1 MPVEGETPVEGEGE
15 VPVEGETPVEGEG
28 EPPVEGEGEPV
39 VGSAIRTI
47 VGLTA
52 TIVITLP
59 EGTESWTLEETIP
72 AGLDVFNITGPNGAW
87 DSVNRKI
94 TWSGSVVSLAKADG
108 PVVGYE
114 VNGPAGIYVVSGVVA
129 FDGATQAVTGD
140 DTFVITA
147 LEGEPV
153 EGEPVEGEPVEGEP
167 VEGEPVEG
175 EPPVEGEVVALVAVP
190 AISGMTLEEAEAA
203 IAAAGLVVGEVLY
216 VCSDD
221 VDEGAVIRTEPVEGS
236 MVAPGAAV
244 NIWVSTGKCPCCEG
258 CEWCT
263 WSNLFLGALAL
274 LALLITA
281 LFLNSGGDVMIP
293 LK

>member
-1 MPVEGETPVEGEGE
+1 M
-15 VPVEGETPVEGEG
+15 PVEGETPVEGEG

-72 AGLDVFNITGPNGAW
+72 AGLDVFNITGSNGAW
-87 DSVNRKI
+87 DSANRKI
-94 TWSGSVVSLAKADG
+94 TWSGSVVSLAKADS

-114 VNGPAGIYVVSGVVA
+114 VNGPAGIYVVNGVVV
-129 FDGATQAVTGD
+129 FDGATQAVTGN

-175 EPPVEGEVVALVAVP
+175 EPVEGEPIEGEPVVILVAVP
-190 AISGMTLEEAEAA
+190 AVAGQTLEDAEAA
-203 IAAAGLVVGEVLY
+203 ILAAGLVVGEVIP

-221 VDEGAVIRTEPVEGS
+221 VPEGEVIRTEPEVGA
-236 MVAPGAAV
+236 MVAPGTAV
-244 NIWVSTGKCPCCEG
+244 NIWVSTGKCPCCQG
-258 CEWCT
+258 CDWCT

-274 LALLITA
+274 LAVLVTA
-281 LFLNSGGDVMIP
+281 LFLNTGGDVMIP